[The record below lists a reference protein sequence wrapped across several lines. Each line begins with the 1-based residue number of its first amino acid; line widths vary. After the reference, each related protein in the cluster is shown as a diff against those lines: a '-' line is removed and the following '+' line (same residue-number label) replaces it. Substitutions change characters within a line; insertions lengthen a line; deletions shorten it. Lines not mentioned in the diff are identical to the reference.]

1 MGSKQ
6 TKYEKPDL
14 TGKTVIITGATT
26 GVGRSLAAFIASY
39 NPKKLILAVRNRAKG
54 EATLEF
60 IETRN
65 GHSNNVE
72 VWDMDLAD
80 LKSVKSF
87 AEKFIKE
94 VGELHLLFNN
104 AGSAPMELMKIKN
117 TKNNFEVTFQVNY
130 LSQFLLTNLLL
141 DTLKKSAS
149 PEFPCKIIN
158 TNSKEH
164 RLGTIDFENFSG
176 HKSACHIYVNTKLMG
191 VIFSNELNRKLKGTN
206 VSSLAIHPGLIKSKV
221 SHLYNKNR
229 KFKKKLFHNFFM
241 LFAKSPDYGA
251 LQILI
256 PTFSISKRNLG
267 YSYYENCKEVK
278 PSDKA
283 LNEALAKKL
292 WDYSDK
298 LLKSKVSYCSSYS
311 SFSSSFRSLR
321 SLKR

>member
-206 VSSLAIHPGLIKSKV
+206 VSSLAIHPGLIKSK
-221 SHLYNKNR
+221 
-229 KFKKKLFHNFFM
+229 
-241 LFAKSPDYGA
+241 SPDYGA